1 MGIFDPLRSI
11 DSLKKSLVDE
21 FGYVDGLEGVL
32 DDILELTGS
41 DVYWEYFKAFKMEDG
56 VSGEDFEYSDAEKG
70 NIRVVNLA
78 RENLSSPVLYF
89 PPITD
94 LVEFL
99 TFYVMYRVFEDIYYV
114 YKGSSLVHED
124 FIRLLYGGLDERVMR
139 GLDQFDTLTNPQE
152 VTAEYFLKLKK
163 MNWKDKKVKKLHG
176 KLHEL
181 NCDKFIEE
189 HKTVDTKFTATEGAF
204 ILFLAACCAVNDDRL
219 EIVEFDLLMAY
230 KTYFKLLNTDIT
242 RLM

>member
-1 MGIFDPLRSI
+1 MGIIDATRSI
-11 DSLKKSLVDE
+11 DSLKKRLLNE
-21 FGYVDGLEGVL
+21 FDHVDGLDGVL
-32 DDILELTGS
+32 DDILGLTDS

-56 VSGEDFEYSDAEKG
+56 VSGEDFKYSDAEKS

-89 PPITD
+89 PPVTD

-124 FIRLLYGGLDERVMR
+124 FIKLLYNGLDERVMR

-163 MNWKDKKVKKLHG
+163 MNWKNKNVKKLHG
-176 KLHEL
+176 KL
-181 NCDKFIEE
+181 NQFRDSNFIETR
-189 HKTVDTKFTATEGAF
+189 KITTSKFSVTESAF

-219 EIVEFDLLMAY
+219 KIVESDLLMAY
-230 KTYFKLLNTDIT
+230 KTYFKLINTDIT
-242 RLM
+242 KLM

>member
-1 MGIFDPLRSI
+1 MGIIDATRSI
-11 DSLKKSLVDE
+11 DSLKKRLLNE

-32 DDILELTGS
+32 DDILGLTES

-56 VSGEDFEYSDAEKG
+56 VSGEDFEYSDAEKS

-78 RENLSSPVLYF
+78 RENLSNPRFNAYPF
-89 PPITD
+89 TD
-94 LVEFL
+94 LVPFIV
-99 TFYVMYRVFEDIYYV
+99 FYVMYRVFEDIYYV

-124 FIRLLYGGLDERVMR
+124 FIKLLYNGLDERVMR

-152 VTAEYFLKLKK
+152 VAAEYFLKLKK
-163 MNWKDKKVKKLHG
+163 VNWKDKSVKKLHG
-176 KLHEL
+176 KL
-181 NCDKFIEE
+181 NQFRDSNFIETR
-189 HKTVDTKFTATEGAF
+189 KITTSKFAATEDAF

-219 EIVEFDLLMAY
+219 EIVESDLLMAY
-230 KTYFKLLNTDIT
+230 KTYFKLINTDIT

>member
-11 DSLKKSLVDE
+11 DSLKKRLLNE
-21 FGYVDGLEGVL
+21 FDYVDGLDEVL
-32 DDILELTGS
+32 ADILGLTGS

-70 NIRVVNLA
+70 NIHVVNLA
-78 RENLSSPVLYF
+78 RENLSNPRFNAYPF
-89 PPITD
+89 TG
-94 LVEFL
+94 LVPFIV
-99 TFYVMYRVFEDIYYV
+99 FYVMYRVFEDIYYV

-124 FIRLLYGGLDERVMR
+124 FIKLLYNGLDERVMR

-163 MNWKDKKVKKLHG
+163 VNWKDKKVKKLHG
-176 KLHEL
+176 KLSVIRSD
-181 NCDKFIEE
+181 NFIEIRR
-189 HKTVDTKFTATEGAF
+189 KPVTKFAATEDAF

-219 EIVEFDLLMAY
+219 KIIESDLLIAY
-230 KTYFKLLNTDIT
+230 KTYFKLINTDINS
-242 RLM
+242 LM